1 MIGLD
6 DLTTEQLAIVRHRAS
21 PLRVAAG
28 AGTGKTTTIVLRLA
42 TAIAEGLA
50 PERAVGLT
58 FTNKAAEELADRL
71 REQLPELTATGREV
85 MVTTYH
91 GFAYSLLLDHGAL
104 VGVERAAAVI
114 GAGYQRQLLDEAL
127 RTAGGRTIDLTHPPS
142 RIAEAATL
150 LRQLAD
156 NLATADDLEAIAP
169 PPDERD
175 DVWAQRLDLVGIV
188 RAYETAKRRL
198 GVLDHGDL
206 IRLAHRLLTEHP
218 QVAARIRDRY
228 EMVLLDEYQ
237 DTDPG
242 QRRLLQTLLGPGFPV
257 TAVGDPDQTIYEW
270 RGASLGNFAS
280 FPRHFPT
287 SDGEPA
293 PTLPLTLNRR
303 SDRAIIDI
311 AERVKRKIGSP
322 DAVPPLRPRDDAGPG
337 TVQTGWFRTSH
348 DEATWIARRLIHYHD
363 LGTPWGSMAVL
374 VRKNKT
380 MHGIRLALEAEDIP
394 VEVVSL
400 GGLLDVPEVADLHAW
415 LRILRAPD
423 DSAALVRILFGGRY
437 RLGFGDL
444 APLHAWI
451 AAQGRSPTDTEAA
464 PGWPLLEAID
474 RLDDVTGLDDD
485 AVVRLRAFRDEYR
498 DLLAAAQSLTLVE
511 LSRRV
516 LDTMDAWKEIAAMA
530 PGKALSTRLDLYRFL
545 DLAESWSPLEGR
557 PSLDG
562 FLAYLDVLAEGADDA
577 ELDTATVSNED
588 AVSLSTVHRAK
599 GLEWDVVVLPSLA
612 TDTFPSRA
620 AIYDDPTARARFLP
634 YELRLDAEHL
644 PDLASAADPSHR
656 SRLLREHHLSQ
667 EWRTAY
673 VATTRARH
681 VLIASGAWWEPGR
694 RRPNSP
700 SALFEIIAQHP
711 ATEAL
716 VETPDPGEAPDLDAV
731 DAGTGAPPDPL
742 FAAGWR
748 AALHDRAAGGT
759 LPIPDDMEVAVVDEM
774 GRQLRDALAR
784 LPSVAPPA
792 HARPTDVSV
801 TGLMTLASC
810 PRRFAFAEIDHLPRR
825 PSPWFRRGIEFHRRV
840 ELHNLGKLPFE
851 DLDPD
856 AYDAVAAP
864 GQEHPPTTD
873 PYDTFT
879 RSRFAAS
886 PPLFT
891 EVSIDVPVGPVR
903 LRGRIDAIYDRGDS
917 HWEIVDYKSGRR
929 ANRPE
934 RWVQLQA
941 YAVAVDL
948 GAVSVTRPDALTLT
962 FAYFGGP
969 EPEEES
975 VDLDRHLL
983 DETHETIASLAE
995 RAAALHHE
1003 PSPSEA
1009 CRTCDFLAFCDA
1021 GRRWVNA
1028 PSRRRSPRPT

>member
-6 DLTTEQLAIVRHRAS
+6 DLTPEQLAIVRHRSS

-42 TAIAEGLA
+42 TAITEGLA

-71 REQLPELTATGREV
+71 REQLPELTAAGREV
-85 MVTTYH
+85 PVTTYH
-91 GFAYSLLLDHGAL
+91 GFAYSLLLEHGTL
-104 VGVERAAAVI
+104 VGVERGAVVI

-127 RTAGGRTIDLTHPPS
+127 RTAGGRAIDLTHPPS

-150 LRQLAD
+150 LRQLSD

-169 PPDERD
+169 PPDERN
-175 DVWAQRLDLVGIV
+175 DVWSQRLDLVGVI

-206 IRLAHRLLTEHP
+206 IRLAHRLITDHP
-218 QVAARIRDRY
+218 QVATRIRDRY

-242 QRRLLQTLLGPGFPV
+242 QRRLLQALLGPGFPV

-280 FPRHFPT
+280 FPEHFPT
-287 SDGEPA
+287 RDGTPA

-311 AERVKRKIGSP
+311 AERVKREIGSA

-348 DEATWIARRLIHYHD
+348 DEAAWIARRLVHFHE
-363 LGTPWGSMAVL
+363 LGTPWRAMAVL

-380 MHGIRLALEAEDIP
+380 MHAIRQALEAEDIP

-415 LRILRAPD
+415 LRILRAPE

-444 APLHAWI
+444 APLHGWI
-451 AAQGRSPTDTEAA
+451 AAQGRSPTDVDAA

-485 AVVRLRAFRDEYR
+485 ATARLRAFRDEYR

-516 LDTMDAWKEIAAMA
+516 LDTMDAWKEVAAMP

-562 FLAYLDVLAEGADDA
+562 FLAYLEVLADGADAA

-612 TDTFPSRA
+612 KDTFPSRA
-620 AIYDDPTARARFLP
+620 TVYDDPYARARFVP

-644 PDLASAADPSHR
+644 PDLASATGTSDR

-673 VATTRARH
+673 VATTRARR
-681 VLIASGAWWEPGR
+681 VLVATGAWWEPGR
-694 RRPNSP
+694 RRPNTP
-700 SALFEIIAQHP
+700 SALFDIIAGHP
-711 ATEAL
+711 AAAAL
-716 VETPDPGEAPDLDAV
+716 VETPHPGAAPDFAAV
-731 DAGTGAPPDPL
+731 DTAIAPPDPL

-748 AALHDRAAGGT
+748 AALHDRAAGGP
-759 LPIPDDMEVAVVDEM
+759 LPIPDEMEVAVIDEM
-774 GRQLRDALAR
+774 GRQLRDAIER
-784 LPSVAPPA
+784 LPLVAPPA
-792 HARPTDVSV
+792 EERPRDVSV
-801 TGLMTLASC
+801 TGLVTLASC
-810 PRRFAFAEIDHLPRR
+810 PRRFAWTEIDRLPRR
-825 PSPWFRRGIEFHRRV
+825 PSPWLRRGIEFHRRV
-840 ELHNLGKLPFE
+840 ELHNLGQLPLE

-856 AYDAVAAP
+856 AYDAVATS
-864 GQEHPPTTD
+864 GQERPPTTD
-873 PYDTFT
+873 PYETFI
-879 RSRFAAS
+879 RSRFAAA

-891 EVSIDVPVGPVR
+891 EVPIDVPVGPVR

-917 HWEIVDYKSGRR
+917 HWEIVDYKSGRA

-948 GAVSVTRPDALTLT
+948 GAVSITRPDALTLT
-962 FAYFGGP
+962 FAYFGGS
-969 EPEEES
+969 ELEEES
-975 VDLDRHLL
+975 VRLDRRLL
-983 DETHETIASLAE
+983 EEAHETITSLAE
-995 RAAALHHE
+995 RAAALDHE
-1003 PSPSEA
+1003 PTPSEA
-1009 CRTCDFLAFCDA
+1009 CETCDFLTFCEA
-1021 GRRWVNA
+1021 GNRYLNE
-1028 PSRRRSPRPT
+1028 PSRPRPPGSA